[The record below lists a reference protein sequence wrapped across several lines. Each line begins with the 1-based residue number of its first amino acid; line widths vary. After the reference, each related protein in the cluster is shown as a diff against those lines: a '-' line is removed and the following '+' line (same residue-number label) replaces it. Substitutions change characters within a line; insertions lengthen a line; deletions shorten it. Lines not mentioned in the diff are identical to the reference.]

1 MSHINIDFVVIDTRY
16 LLLWPKVTKVFPNLP
31 CFILLSVL
39 DSFSKI
45 TKFRNIVIFTK
56 ISSTDMQNS
65 HKEENRY
72 TKFINENETIET
84 TETIPVF

>member
-1 MSHINIDFVVIDTRY
+1 
-16 LLLWPKVTKVFPNLP
+16 
-31 CFILLSVL
+31 
-39 DSFSKI
+39 
-45 TKFRNIVIFTK
+45 
-56 ISSTDMQNS
+56 MQNS